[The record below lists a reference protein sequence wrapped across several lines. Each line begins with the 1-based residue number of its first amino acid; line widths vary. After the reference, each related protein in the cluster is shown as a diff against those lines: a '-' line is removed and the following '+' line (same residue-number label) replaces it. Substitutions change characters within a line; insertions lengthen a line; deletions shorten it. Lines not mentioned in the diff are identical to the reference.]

1 MAEEKKVL
9 TSEQQ
14 TKLDEYLKLQKE
26 LQEKVEKASAEIG
39 KILENY
45 GLTMSIDHFIK
56 LVPKRGN

>member
-1 MAEEKKVL
+1 MAEEKKEL

-56 LVPKRGN
+56 LVPRRGN